1 MASSIHPAPPHWI
14 IFQTVILQLLSAA
27 SHLLLSELARSQR
40 ATRQHHSTYLPL
52 VLAHFRH
59 VQTSFWS
66 MFFFLFEVLSLNVES
81 HSRWLLQFLLL
92 THFLPNKRGKWYI
105 RICLDYDHHLNM
117 SSIAIIT
124 AKRGLNDRYVK
135 MGDRL
140 ELQKRLEKLKKK

>member
-1 MASSIHPAPPHWI
+1 MPLSWVEIYSKTKITIIRLTEVCKWISSGVIHPSPPHWI

-92 THFLPNKRGKWYI
+92 SHKKFESGNW
-105 RICLDYDHHLNM
+105 
-117 SSIAIIT
+117 SS
-124 AKRGLNDRYVK
+124 VK
-135 MGDRL
+135 
-140 ELQKRLEKLKKK
+140 